1 MLICSGCASTSQKS
15 DLNKFNTLY
24 QAGQYAEAADVQLL
38 AKGNKVN
45 HPAQLLE
52 VLQAGAALRAGER
65 LDESNELFDE
75 AEEIIKQHDEK
86 LLASKSVST
95 VGATLVNDTVL
106 DYAGYEYDGVMV
118 NTYKALNL
126 WKQGEADARVEFNR
140 AVERQDRARR
150 SGLLN

>member
-95 VGATLVNDTVL
+95 VGATLVNDSVL
-106 DYAGYEYDGVMV
+106 D
-118 NTYKALNL
+118 
-126 WKQGEADARVEFNR
+126 
-140 AVERQDRARR
+140 
-150 SGLLN
+150 